1 MNSENFIK
9 SVNEFKEKN
18 SLDLSS
24 SEDLSIALMNLISLE
39 EHLIFSYMKT
49 SETKYLDF
57 LEQIRELRKKLL
69 KEIVKKDDDSE
80 KWCMS
85 KHLLAT
91 VMRLVEVGTKY
102 QHENKKKEAEKL
114 FIEAF
119 NLYSIFW
126 ALNSKIDIKKV
137 DKDLKP
143 SDTKLSKLSL
153 LIKKIL
159 DCCKE

>member
-1 MNSENFIK
+1 MALSRAFVYVYSSCNFNNNLFGNNMNAENFVKQI
-9 SVNEFKEKN
+9 NEFKEKN

-24 SEDLSIALMNLISLE
+24 GEDLSIALMNLISLE
-39 EHLIFSYMKT
+39 EHLVFSFMKT
-49 SETKYLDF
+49 SETRYLEF
-57 LEQIRELRKKLL
+57 LEHIRELRKRLL

-102 QHENKKKEAEKL
+102 RHEGKKGAENL

-119 NLYSIFW
+119 NLYSI
-126 ALNSKIDIKKV
+126 
-137 DKDLKP
+137 
-143 SDTKLSKLSL
+143 
-153 LIKKIL
+153 
-159 DCCKE
+159 

>member
-1 MNSENFIK
+1 MNAENFVKQI
-9 SVNEFKEKN
+9 NEFKEKN

-24 SEDLSIALMNLISLE
+24 GEDLSIALMNLISLE
-39 EHLIFSYMKT
+39 EHLVFSFMKT
-49 SETKYLDF
+49 SETRYLEF
-57 LEQIRELRKKLL
+57 LEQIRELRKRLL

-102 QHENKKKEAEKL
+102 RHEGKKGAENL

-126 ALNSKIDIKKV
+126 ALNSNIKIDKN
-137 DKDLKP
+137 LKT